1 MPEGLCKF
9 QRFILYL
16 PKSVFFQSGSQ
27 IDYFIHYL
35 STFQN
40 PGNKQT
46 AMRGASL
53 LEVSRRI
60 REYRLEKRF
69 TLQELADRSNVS
81 KGLISQIEN
90 GRSIP
95 SLPVLFSIIQS
106 LEMEVSDFFEE
117 LSLLEPTIIVQK
129 KEDYEPFKKED
140 TRGFDYR
147 RIFTKNLPSSTIDVV
162 LLELQPDSHRE
173 LVTTEAFE
181 YKYILSGEVEYLI
194 NGDTFHLKKGDSL
207 FFDGRLSHVPKNKT
221 AQPCV
226 MLIVYFFNQK

>member
-1 MPEGLCKF
+1 
-9 QRFILYL
+9 
-16 PKSVFFQSGSQ
+16 
-27 IDYFIHYL
+27 
-35 STFQN
+35 
-40 PGNKQT
+40 
-46 AMRGASL
+46 MRGASL

-60 REYRLEKRF
+60 REHRLEKRF
-69 TLQELADRSNVS
+69 TLQQLADKSDVS

-106 LEMEVSDFFEE
+106 LEIEVADFFED

-129 KEDYEPFKKED
+129 KEEYESFKKED
-140 TRGFDYR
+140 TEGFLYE
-147 RIFTKNLPSSTIDVV
+147 RILTKNVPASTIDVV
-162 LLELQPDSHRE
+162 LLNLLPESHRE

-194 NGDTFHLKKGDSL
+194 NGDTFHLREGDSL

-221 AQPCV
+221 DKPCR
-226 MLIVYFFNQK
+226 MLIVYFFTQK

>member
-1 MPEGLCKF
+1 
-9 QRFILYL
+9 
-16 PKSVFFQSGSQ
+16 
-27 IDYFIHYL
+27 
-35 STFQN
+35 
-40 PGNKQT
+40 
-46 AMRGASL
+46 MRGASL

-60 REYRLEKRF
+60 REHRLDKRF
-69 TLQELADRSNVS
+69 TLQELADKSNVS

-106 LEMEVSDFFEE
+106 LEIEVADFFEN

-129 KEDYEPFKKED
+129 KEDNENFKKED
-140 TRGFDYR
+140 TEGFLYE
-147 RIFTKNLPSSTIDVV
+147 RILTKNVPASTIDVV
-162 LLELQPDSHRE
+162 LLNLLPESHRE

-194 NGDTFHLKKGDSL
+194 NGDTFHLREGDSL

-221 AQPCV
+221 DKPCK
-226 MLIVYFFNQK
+226 MLIVYFFTQK